1 MTAQRGRPFKIG
13 VQLPEVEWVAPW
25 TEIKAMAQTAEA
37 IGLDSVW
44 FGEHL
49 LYHHPGT
56 EPRGPWECWTMMAAV
71 AAVTE
76 RVEIGPLVA
85 CTNFHNPAHLAK
97 MAATLDEI
105 CGGRLILGLGA
116 GWYEHEYRAYGFPY
130 DHRVSRFEE
139 AFTIIRTLLREGEI
153 DFEGEYYSAR
163 DCILLP
169 HGPRPNGPPI
179 MVGSFGERMLKI
191 TLPHADS
198 WNAWFADFGETP
210 ERLKELLAK
219 IDTAC
224 ESAGRDPKAVE
235 RTAAIYVQ
243 LPGGKGRSSGDAQ
256 MAPSI
261 PITGTPEEIATGLR
275 AYDGLGL
282 SHIQIVLDPIT
293 VDAIERLAPVLEVL
307 DRG

>member
-1 MTAQRGRPFKIG
+1 MTEGSRRPFKVGI
-13 VQLPEVEWVAPW
+13 QLPEVEWIAPW
-25 TEIKAMAQTAEA
+25 SEIKAMAQTAEA
-37 IGLDSVW
+37 VGFDSLW

-49 LYHHPGT
+49 LYHYPGT

-71 AAVTE
+71 AAATS

-105 CGGRLILGLGA
+105 SGGRLILGLGA
-116 GWYEHEYRAYGFPY
+116 GWYEHEYRAYGYPY

-139 AFTIIRTLLREGEI
+139 AFTIIRTLLRDGEI
-153 DFEGEYYSAR
+153 DFEGTYYSAR
-163 DCILLP
+163 ECVLLP
-169 HGPRPNGPPI
+169 RSPRPNGPPL
-179 MVGSFGERMLKI
+179 MVGSFGERMLQI

-210 ERLKELLAK
+210 EGLKTLLAK
-219 IDTAC
+219 IDAAC
-224 ESAGRDPKAVE
+224 EAVGRDPKSVE

-243 LPGGKGRSSGDAQ
+243 LSGGTGRTSGDAA

-261 PITGTPEEIATGLR
+261 PLKGSPEEVANGLR
-275 AYDGLGL
+275 AYGALGL

-293 VDAIERLAPVLEVL
+293 RQGIEDFAPVLELL
-307 DRG
+307 DRR

>member
-25 TEIKAMAQTAEA
+25 TEIKTMAQTAEA

-49 LYHHPGT
+49 LYHYPGT
-56 EPRGPWECWTMMAAV
+56 EPRGPWECWSMMAAV

-105 CGGRLILGLGA
+105 SGGRLILGLGA

-153 DFEGEYYSAR
+153 DFSGRFYSAR
-163 DCILLP
+163 DAALRPC
-169 HGPRPNGPPI
+169 GPRPGGPPI
-179 MVGSFGERMLKI
+179 MVGSIGERMLAI
-191 TLPHADS
+191 TAPHVDL
-198 WNAWFADFGETP
+198 WNAWYDWFDNAP
-210 ERLKELLAK
+210 SRLAEVAGAV
-219 IDTAC
+219 DAA
-224 ESAGRDPKAVE
+224 EEAAGRPGGSIG
-235 RTAAIYVQ
+235 RTAAVFV
-243 LPGGKGRSSGDAQ
+243 RTAQ
-256 MAPSI
+256 
-261 PITGTPEEIATGLR
+261 
-275 AYDGLGL
+275 
-282 SHIQIVLDPIT
+282 
-293 VDAIERLAPVLEVL
+293 
-307 DRG
+307 